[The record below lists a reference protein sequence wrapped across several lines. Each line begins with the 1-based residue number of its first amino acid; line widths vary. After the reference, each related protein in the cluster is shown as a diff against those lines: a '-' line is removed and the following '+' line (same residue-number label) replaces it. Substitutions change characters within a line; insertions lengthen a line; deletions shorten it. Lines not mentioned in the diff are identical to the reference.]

1 MRNPK
6 ATMLCSVLSLLLIFG
21 LALLFAHRD
30 APAAPA
36 LAPAKH
42 FLEVGKTYRF
52 RSVGTEW
59 PAKVVEEPRDNWVKL
74 ETVSADNKEHEI
86 FWVNLNQ
93 VSLIMNGKE

>member
-36 LAPAKH
+36 LPPAKH

-59 PAKVVEEPRDNWVKL
+59 PAKVVEEPRDNWVKV
-74 ETVSADNKEHEI
+74 EFVIVDNKEQETLWI
-86 FWVNLNQ
+86 NLNQ
-93 VSLIMNGKE
+93 VNLIWNGKE

>member
-6 ATMLCSVLSLLLIFG
+6 ATMLCSVLSLLLVFG

-36 LAPAKH
+36 PPPAKH

-52 RSVGTEW
+52 RCVGIGADW
-59 PAKVVEEPRDNWVKL
+59 PAKVVEEPRDN
-74 ETVSADNKEHEI
+74 
-86 FWVNLNQ
+86 
-93 VSLIMNGKE
+93 

>member
-36 LAPAKH
+36 LPPTKH

-52 RSVGTEW
+52 RFAGTEW
-59 PAKVVEEPRDNWVKL
+59 PLKVLEEPRDNWVKL
-74 ETVSADNKEHEI
+74 EYPDGGNKEQEI
-86 FWVNLNQ
+86 LWINLNQ
-93 VSLIMNGKE
+93 VTLIWNGKE